1 MLLSTALWFLGARSE
16 THGAMDASPP
26 VFGVYPTGGPV
37 AGGTAVTIYGAEFS
51 RIVTGVLTY
60 TRCSWGD
67 PREWQT
73 AVFAAQQAEMNG
85 WDDAEI
91 DLPPRPPSYFTIPY
105 ERDTVQV
112 ASIPPEARA
121 GLVLPDGLTQVDQLV
136 CDSYPRDSGDVSLWF
151 SLRFT
156 EALDANASTPWI
168 EPNLMDSGFTFMYY
182 PPPENFTNEFVTGG
196 PLQGGTDVVI
206 EGGGFTKG
214 YRNESDIDI
223 SSVIVLCRFVDA
235 DAAVRPADRRP
246 RVCRPRRRRRRVD
259 ARRALRLPHGRLVL
273 RRRPA
278 RRALLRRVGRP

>member
-1 MLLSTALWFLGARSE
+1 MLLSTALWFLGARSETRRLE

-156 EALDANASTPWI
+156 EALDANATSPWI

-182 PPPENFTNEFVTGG
+182 PPPENFSNAFVTGG

-223 SSVIVLCRFVDA
+223 SSVRTAARRSARRDA
-235 DAAVRPADRRP
+235 VA
-246 RVCRPRRRRRRVD
+246 
-259 ARRALRLPHGRLVL
+259 ARRAARPPPP
-273 RRRPA
+273 RRSPPPPTSTPR
-278 RRALLRRVGRP
+278 